1 MARALTHEDQGAAIP
16 PADVAVPARR
26 EADLGFLSALT
37 TKLAVAQGEAEI
49 LGGFSLTAVERFCAT
64 CAIHLIGTDG
74 ALTLGGFAHQP
85 PDEAGRVYRAISR
98 LVASKLGP
106 LQQVSRAGEPLVLR
120 PDAGATKAAL
130 PGQHRR
136 HLLDAFEGRALLL
149 VPLLVATSVIGV
161 VSFAPP
167 PGDEPFDDAALE
179 TARVAVRHLAL
190 ALENARSIAR
200 ERRIAERFGYLEKAK
215 NQLFATLEP
224 NQMLQRVAESLV
236 GPLADAILVYAVD
249 RERLQVIAA
258 AHRAPEQ
265 ATLLA
270 GLVGTQPLKPEAER
284 LLLEHLRSHESV
296 VTNVLSQD
304 ELQALFRSSSLPI
317 VEGLQPRAEIVV
329 PFFANDVL
337 AGAFVVYA
345 GRDDFGPSDIE
356 LFEEVGRVST
366 LALDHARNFAR
377 ERRLT
382 KVLQEATL
390 PAVLPS
396 IKGAIVSAIYSPAA
410 TELKVGGD
418 WYDAFS
424 LDEDRV
430 LLTIGDVT
438 GHGLQ
443 ASAIMSKLRH
453 TLNAVALYQHNP
465 SAIIDAAEDV
475 LLRRYPN
482 GIATAFVGIYD
493 SRDRSLIYSNAGH
506 PWPIVRFED
515 GSLKELTGGRG
526 LPIGLRWMD
535 PAGGSTATESLE
547 HAVLLALYT
556 DGLIEATRDPIEGG
570 RLLEASLQEDAA
582 LHVSAAPFIESCCV
596 DGPAADDV
604 TLLVLKFAD
613 AVRWAF
619 DVDDVTMARR
629 FRANFVAELKRRV
642 TSTSDV
648 DAAELIVGELLGNVR
663 RHAPGH
669 VDVALEFV
677 DRKAILHVI
686 DRGSGLSG
694 RRRPPVAP
702 LSEGGRGL
710 WLVQQLSRGL
720 RIESFPRF
728 GSHVSAVL
736 PVDIAERSPVEV
748 QSWSIPSPT

>member
-1 MARALTHEDQGAAIP
+1 MAGAVMHDDQDAAKP
-16 PADVAVPARR
+16 PAGFAVSDRR
-26 EADLGFLSALT
+26 EGDLGFLAALT

-64 CAIHLIGTDG
+64 CAIHLIGADG

-85 PDEAGRVYRAISR
+85 RDEAGRVYQAISR

-106 LQQVSRAGEPLVLR
+106 LQQVSRGGDPLLLR
-120 PDAGATKAAL
+120 PEIGAQAPLAAQQRQ
-130 PGQHRR
+130 GQY
-136 HLLDAFEGRALLL
+136 LLDAFEGRALLL
-149 VPLLVATSVIGV
+149 VPFLVTTSVIGV

-167 PGDEPFDDAALE
+167 PERESYDDAAVE
-179 TARVAVRHLAL
+179 TAAVAVRHLAL

-200 ERRIAERFGYLEKAK
+200 ERRVTERFGYLEKAK
-215 NQLFATLEP
+215 NELFTTLEP
-224 NQMLQRVAESLV
+224 EQMLQRVAESLV
-236 GPLADAILVYAVD
+236 GPLADGIIVYTVD

-258 AHRAPEQ
+258 AHRRTETA
-265 ATLLA
+265 ALVA
-270 GLVGTQPLKPEAER
+270 GLIGTQPLKPEGER
-284 LLLEHLRSHESV
+284 LLLEHLRTHESV
-296 VTNVLSQD
+296 VTNVLSHD
-304 ELQALFRSSSLPI
+304 DLQALFRSSSLPLI
-317 VEGLQPRAEIVV
+317 EALQPRAEIVV

-337 AGAFVVYA
+337 AGAIVAYA
-345 GRDDFGPSDIE
+345 SRDDFGPSDIE
-356 LFEEVGRVST
+356 VFQEIGRVST
-366 LALDHARNFAR
+366 LALDHARSFAR

-390 PAVLPS
+390 PAGLPT

-453 TLNAVALYQHNP
+453 TLNAVALYENNP
-465 SAIIDAAEDV
+465 SAIIDAAENV
-475 LLRRYPN
+475 LLRRFPN

-493 SRDRSLIYSNAGH
+493 SRDRSLVYSNAGH
-506 PWPIVRFED
+506 PWPIVRLED
-515 GSLKELTGGRG
+515 GSLQELTGGRG
-526 LPIGLRWMD
+526 LPIGLRWMN
-535 PAGGSTATESLE
+535 PRSASVATASLE
-547 HAVLLALYT
+547 RAVLLVLYT

-570 RLLEASLQEDAA
+570 RLLEASLREDAA

-613 AVRWAF
+613 AVRWSF
-619 DVDDVTMARR
+619 DVEDMTMARR
-629 FRANFVAELKRRV
+629 FRANFVEELKARV
-642 TSTSDV
+642 TASSDI
-648 DAAELIVGELLGNVR
+648 DSAELIVGELLGNVR
-663 RHAPGH
+663 RHATGH

-677 DRKAILHVI
+677 GHKAILHVV

-694 RRRPPVAP
+694 RRRTQVAP

-736 PVDIAERSPVEV
+736 PVDVGERSPVEV
-748 QSWSIPSPT
+748 

>member
-1 MARALTHEDQGAAIP
+1 MAGALTHEDSDAATP
-16 PADVAVPARR
+16 PVGLAVAARR
-26 EADLGFLSALT
+26 DASLAFLAALT
-37 TKLAVAQGEAEI
+37 TKLAVAPGEAEI

-64 CAIHLIGTDG
+64 CAIHLIGADG

-85 PDEAGRVYRAISR
+85 PEEAGRVYRAISR

-106 LQQVSRAGEPLVLR
+106 LQQVSRAGDPVQLR
-120 PDAGATKAAL
+120 ADPGAQAPPA
-130 PGQHRR
+130 GQHRQGR
-136 HLLDAFEGRALLL
+136 YLLDAFEGGVLLL

-167 PGDEPFDDAALE
+167 RKHEAFDEAAVE
-179 TARVAVRHLAL
+179 TATVAVRYLAL

-200 ERRIAERFGYLEKAK
+200 ERRVTERFGHLEKAK
-215 NQLFATLEP
+215 NALFATLEP
-224 NQMLQRVAESLV
+224 EQMLQRVAESLV
-236 GPLADAILVYAVD
+236 GPLAEGILVYSVD

-258 AHRAPEQ
+258 AHRTPET
-265 ATLLA
+265 AALVA
-270 GLVGTQPLKPEAER
+270 GLIGTQPLKPEAER

-296 VTNVLSQD
+296 VTNILSHD
-304 ELQALFRSSSLPI
+304 DLQALFRPSSLPL
-317 VEGLQPRAEIVV
+317 VEALQPRAEIVV

-337 AGAFVVYA
+337 AGAIVAYA
-345 GRDDFGPSDIE
+345 SRDDFGPSDVE
-356 LFEEVGRVST
+356 VFEEIGRVST
-366 LALDHARNFAR
+366 LALDHARSFAR

-390 PAVLPS
+390 PAQLPT

-453 TLNAVALYQHNP
+453 TLNAVALYETNP

-475 LLRRYPN
+475 LLRRFPN

-493 SRDRSLIYSNAGH
+493 SRDRSLVYSNAGH
-506 PWPIVRFED
+506 PWPIVRYED
-515 GSLKELTGGRG
+515 GSLRELTGGRG
-526 LPIGLRWMD
+526 LPIGLRWMA
-535 PAGGSTATESLE
+535 PGSGSIATASLE
-547 HAVLLALYT
+547 QAVLLVLYT

-570 RLLEASLQEDAA
+570 RLLEASLREDAA

-629 FRANFVAELKRRV
+629 FRANFVAELKARV
-642 TSTSDV
+642 TATSDV

-669 VDVALEFV
+669 VDVAIEFV
-677 DRKAILHVI
+677 GHQAILHVV

-694 RRRPPVAP
+694 RRRTQVAP

-728 GSHVSAVL
+728 GSHISAVL
-736 PVDIAERSPVEV
+736 PVDIGERSPVEV
-748 QSWSIPSPT
+748 